1 MFADDLTLLSR
12 MKKGLDR
19 LLCCLNS
26 YALKWRIELNMNKT
40 VIMVF
45 GEEKNRSNI
54 ASERI
59 WLLGD
64 APLKESNIWKNLGK
78 LWHVDPDSAE
88 IVRVK
93 VNKDF
98 DAISK
103 LAKLGC
109 RVGGLN
115 PKIAAR
121 LWETLALPHILY
133 VVSKR
138 QSN

>member
-1 MFADDLTLLSR
+1 
-12 MKKGLDR
+12 
-19 LLCCLNS
+19 
-26 YALKWRIELNMNKT
+26 
-40 VIMVF
+40 MVF

-64 APLKESNIWKNLGK
+64 APLKESSIWKNLGK

-88 IVRVK
+88 IVRVT
-93 VNKDF
+93 VNKGF

-109 RVGGLN
+109 RAGGLN
-115 PKIAAR
+115 PKIAA
-121 LWETLALPHILY
+121 
-133 VVSKR
+133 
-138 QSN
+138 

>member
-64 APLKESNIWKNLGK
+64 APLKESSIWKNLGK
-78 LWHVDPDSAE
+78 S
-88 IVRVK
+88 
-93 VNKDF
+93 
-98 DAISK
+98 
-103 LAKLGC
+103 
-109 RVGGLN
+109 
-115 PKIAAR
+115 
-121 LWETLALPHILY
+121 
-133 VVSKR
+133 
-138 QSN
+138 